1 MSLWLWVG
9 LGGAL
14 GACGR
19 FGVAQLLGPQI
30 TQYSTF
36 PWATFTVNALG
47 ACAIGAAIGGLGHTT
62 WFNEF
67 GRAFLVS
74 GLLGGFTTFSAF
86 SLEIVQLA
94 QAGHGAI
101 ALGYAL
107 LSVLVCVLAAWVGLS
122 IAVSMTGSAA

>member
-14 GACGR
+14 GACAR
-19 FGVAQLLGPQI
+19 FGVAQLLGPQTI
-30 TQYSTF
+30 QYSVF
-36 PWATFTVNALG
+36 PWATFAVNALG
-47 ACAIGAAIGGLGHTT
+47 ACAIGAAIGGFGHTA

-67 GRAFLVS
+67 GRAFLVT

-86 SLEIVQLA
+86 SLEVVQLA
-94 QAGHGAI
+94 QAGHTAI

-107 LSVLVCVLAAWVGLS
+107 LSVLVCALAAWAGLS
-122 IAVSMTGSAA
+122 ISMAGSAA

>member
-1 MSLWLWVG
+1 MSLWVWAA

-19 FGVAQLLGPQI
+19 YAVAQLLGAAV
-30 TQYSTF
+30 F

-47 ACAIGAAIGGLGHTT
+47 AFAIGALIGGLGHTA

-67 GRAFLVS
+67 GRAFLVT

-86 SLEIVQLA
+86 SLEFVQLA
-94 QAGHGAI
+94 QAGQILTAFGYV
-101 ALGYAL
+101 AL
-107 LSVLVCVLAAWVGLS
+107 SLVVCGLGTWAGLS
-122 IAVSMTGSAA
+122 ISLSITGSAA

>member
-1 MSLWLWVG
+1 MSLWLWIA

-19 FGVAQLLGPQI
+19 YAVAQWIGGAE
-30 TQYSTF
+30 F

-47 ACAIGAAIGGLGHTT
+47 ACAIGALIGSLGQTA

-67 GRAFLVS
+67 GRAFLVT

-86 SLEIVQLA
+86 SLEFVQLA
-94 QAGHGAI
+94 QAGAVAT
-101 ALGYAL
+101 ALGYVV
-107 LSVLVCVLAAWVGLS
+107 LSLVVCGLGAWAGLS
-122 IAVSMTGSAA
+122 ISLSITGSAA